1 MSECIEKFTK
11 EFPTSEVNE
20 EIGIIYVDKNTYDT
34 LLNLDYHKSGL
45 VDNEEDGVLVFF
57 ESDYKDMIF
66 AIRVQVVRP
75 DKIIGELALI
85 CPEDVYLI
93 ISK

>member
-34 LLNLDYHKSGL
+34 LLNLDYHKSDL
-45 VDNEEDGVLVFF
+45 VDNEEDGVWVFF
-57 ESDYKDMIF
+57 ESNYKDMTF
-66 AIRVQVVRP
+66 VTRVQVLRP
-75 DKIIGELALI
+75 DKIIKELALV

-93 ISK
+93 LRK